1 MLRIMNADGDVVNV
15 RTGKK
20 YSYIREI
27 IRAASLK
34 PFDAVSRF
42 QR

>member
-1 MLRIMNADGDVVNV
+1 VNV

-20 YSYIREI
+20 YSYIRAI
-27 IRAASLK
+27 IDAARLK